1 MVLMML
7 RYSLA
12 LQKSCLLSIQT
23 LSLLKMA
30 IHLAFPISLTEPRST
45 IAAISLSL
53 VGSHPE
59 QQLLE
64 SQSKMEQHI
73 SLTAGCITVLHQ
85 HSSLA
90 GCISTST
97 THLSLTRQAWRGF
110 VKSPEYAECHF
121 IRLHALQLDAA

>member
-1 MVLMML
+1 
-7 RYSLA
+7 
-12 LQKSCLLSIQT
+12 
-23 LSLLKMA
+23 MA

-59 QQLLE
+59 QQQQLLE
-64 SQSKMEQHI
+64 SQSKMEQRI
-73 SLTAGCITVLHQ
+73 SLTAGCITVLYQ